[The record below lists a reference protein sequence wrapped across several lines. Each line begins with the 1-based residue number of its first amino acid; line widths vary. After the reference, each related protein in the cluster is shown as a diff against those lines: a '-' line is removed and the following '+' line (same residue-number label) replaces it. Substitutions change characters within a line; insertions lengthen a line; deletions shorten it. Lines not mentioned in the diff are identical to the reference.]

1 MDEYDVAISYA
12 KNDREVAEALASRLA
27 ARGLRVFY
35 DRTRAETLW
44 GERLGDVLTEIYGRA
59 ATVVVV
65 LVSCHYGA
73 SRWTMLERNAARS
86 RLGAHDTAG
95 SVLPLCLDDTEPV
108 GLEFLGRQHLR
119 PGEDPRAIDDL
130 IARIATQRTLARPG
144 APPMIGPG
152 NSRDHLTN
160 QPSLAVHGAQG
171 GGAVHARVT
180 SKTSVGLGA
189 FGMTSL
195 LVAVIAAL
203 TGVGWLAFEG
213 IRSLPRDD
221 QGRVTVFG
229 MPVPVPFAPAGS
241 DAARDEGENGAG
253 PGVEKNDGDTA
264 ASAGALPPTAIPE
277 TAAAEIAGRLDG
289 LWYCWTVERRR
300 SADITFTETRRATLV
315 DNHTPDKAIY
325 EDTPFSEW
333 SSKRYTLTSPKTLR
347 VGDGDVHF
355 EISDS
360 GNRLLLIGGHITL
373 TCQKQRV

>member
-12 KNDREVAEALASRLA
+12 RNDREIAEGLASRLA

-35 DRTRAETLW
+35 DKDRAEMLW
-44 GERLGDVLTEIYGRA
+44 GERLGDVLTELYGRA
-59 ATVVVV
+59 AIVVVV
-65 LVSCHYGA
+65 LVSCHYGS

-95 SVLPLCLDDTEPV
+95 TVLPLCLDDTEPV
-108 GLEFLGRQHLR
+108 GLELLGRQHLR
-119 PGEDPRAIDDL
+119 PGEDPMVIDDL
-130 IARIATQRTLARPG
+130 IARIVTQRALARPG

-189 FGMTSL
+189 FGMTGL

-241 DAARDEGENGAG
+241 AAARGEGENGASRVG
-253 PGVEKNDGDTA
+253 SDDGDTA
-264 ASAGALPPTAIPE
+264 ASAGAPPPTGVPE
-277 TAAAEIAGRLDG
+277 TAAAELAGRLDG
-289 LWYCWTVERRR
+289 LWHCWNDGRR
-300 SADITFTETRRATLV
+300 SADVTFTETRRATLV
-315 DNHTPDKAIY
+315 DNRTPDKAKY
-325 EDTPFSEW
+325 NDTPFSEW
-333 SSKRYTLTSPKTLR
+333 SYKQYILTSPKTIH

-355 EISDS
+355 ELDDTS
-360 GNRLLLIGGHITL
+360 NRLLLIGGHITL
-373 TCQKQRV
+373 KCQKQRV